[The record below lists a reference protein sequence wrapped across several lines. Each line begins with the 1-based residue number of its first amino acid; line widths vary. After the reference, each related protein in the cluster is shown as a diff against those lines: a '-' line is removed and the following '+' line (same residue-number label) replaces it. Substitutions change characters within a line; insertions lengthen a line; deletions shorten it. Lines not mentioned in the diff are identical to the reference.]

1 MKLSDFILLT
11 AEEKNTIVLHN
22 GMLIGKRTDANQFI
36 FLFQLE
42 SFYVEVYCSLHSK
55 AIQEYRMFDST
66 NELQPYLESV
76 SIEGLL

>member
-36 FLFQLE
+36 FLFQLPNW
-42 SFYVEVYCSLHSK
+42 
-55 AIQEYRMFDST
+55 IQ
-66 NELQPYLESV
+66 
-76 SIEGLL
+76 